1 MLRKVKVH
9 LILHLP
15 EDMLAYGPTSSFNT
29 ERYMYPG
36 YTLIVIVLLILHA
49 HIFFSIFETRCESFN
64 SLVRSETVYSN
75 KQSPS
80 KDIAYG
86 VARLEHVQYIASG
99 GKFGSG
105 DETLVLPGF
114 FLF

>member
-1 MLRKVKVH
+1 MH
-9 LILHLP
+9 T
-15 EDMLAYGPTSSFNT
+15 YSSLCLKLDVNQ
-29 ERYMYPG
+29 
-36 YTLIVIVLLILHA
+36 
-49 HIFFSIFETRCESFN
+49 FN
-64 SLVRSETVYSN
+64 SLVRSENVYSN

-105 DETLVLPGF
+105 DETLVFTWIFSLLILHVILNMLICTYTTVF
-114 FLF
+114 FLNSENTGVVVACLIFFLHLT